1 MSTLFN
7 DLVNTF
13 KTMTWD
19 EAKRHYYQ
27 LALKHHPDRGGDVET
42 MKVVNGAWDFVKN
55 SIADSHGKANNKHAG
70 YSNWAVGMFDE
81 LMKTALKI
89 AKISP
94 SLNVEIAGYWIW
106 VTGETKA
113 HKDEIKKIT
122 LKIYTNKGE
131 FDIHPKYHATKQ
143 AWYFSG
149 VKSSGTGK
157 MSLDEIR
164 NTYKNQKITYTENS
178 IV

>member
-13 KTMTWD
+13 TSMPWE
-19 EAKRHYYQ
+19 EAKKHFFK
-27 LALKHHPDRGGDVET
+27 LALEHHPDRGGDVEI
-42 MKVVNGAWDFVKN
+42 MKIVNSAWDVVKN
-55 SIADSHGKANNKHAG
+55 GLADSHGKAKNKSAS
-70 YSNWAVGMFDE
+70 YSDWSVRMFDE
-81 LMKTALKI
+81 LIKTALKI

-94 SLNVEIAGYWIW
+94 DLNVEIAGYWIW

-122 LKIYTNKGE
+122 LKIHTGKGE
-131 FDIHPKYHATKQ
+131 FEIRPKYDSKKQ

-149 VKSSGTGK
+149 VRSSGTGK
-157 MSLDEIR
+157 MSLNEIR
-164 NTYKNQKITYTENS
+164 ATYKHHTITYTENS